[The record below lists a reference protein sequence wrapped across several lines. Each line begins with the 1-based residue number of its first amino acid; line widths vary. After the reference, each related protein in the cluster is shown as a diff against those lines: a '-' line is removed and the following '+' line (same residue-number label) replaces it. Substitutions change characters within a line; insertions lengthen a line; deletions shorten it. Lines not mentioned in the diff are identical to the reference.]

1 MTSHDR
7 RSEPHS
13 MTEEVYRHRI
23 TDVIESPLPEDLRDL
38 LAALGCPAP
47 SATGP

>member
-23 TDVIESPLPEDLRDL
+23 TDVIEHTATAVDDLFPDLP
-38 LAALGCPAP
+38 
-47 SATGP
+47 